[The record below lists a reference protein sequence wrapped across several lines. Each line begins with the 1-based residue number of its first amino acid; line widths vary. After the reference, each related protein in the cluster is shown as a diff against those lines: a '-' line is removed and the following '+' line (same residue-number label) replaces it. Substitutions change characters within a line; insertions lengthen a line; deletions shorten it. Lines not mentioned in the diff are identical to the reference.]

1 MKKNFLAYIKMS
13 NAIEKIIELQ
23 LIENKINRIKIIR
36 IEKIRKITRKR
47 QKELETERINKKS
60 NQKKWEQNQKGQK

>member
-13 NAIEKIIELQ
+13 NEIEKIIELQ

-47 QKELETERINKKS
+47 
-60 NQKKWEQNQKGQK
+60 

>member
-1 MKKNFLAYIKMS
+1 MKKKFLAYIKMS

-23 LIENKINRIKIIR
+23 LIENKINRIKIVR

-47 QKELETERINKKS
+47 
-60 NQKKWEQNQKGQK
+60 

>member
-1 MKKNFLAYIKMS
+1 MS

-47 QKELETERINKKS
+47 
-60 NQKKWEQNQKGQK
+60 